1 MVIILDLSHPIVWLV
16 KQVCSDKAEIFFF
29 AKEDRFLVLFQTCT
43 ELKFGLSDTLVITV
57 IARNR
62 INSVGP
68 LFFRGKIFMFGK
80 NMPESLKRFLSNFK
94 VAAIKNCRDGSVT
107 SRM

>member
-1 MVIILDLSHPIVWLV
+1 MICHASKQRRRWKRQLLLIILDLSHTIVLSV
-16 KQVCSDKAEIFFF
+16 RHAYSDKAEFSFF

-57 IARNR
+57 ITRNR

-80 NMPESLKRFLSNFK
+80 NMP
-94 VAAIKNCRDGSVT
+94 
-107 SRM
+107 